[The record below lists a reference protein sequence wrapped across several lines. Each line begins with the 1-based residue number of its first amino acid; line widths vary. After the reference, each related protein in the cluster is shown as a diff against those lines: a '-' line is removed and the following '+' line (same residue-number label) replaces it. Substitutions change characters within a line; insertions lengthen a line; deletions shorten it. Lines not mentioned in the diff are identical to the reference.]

1 MQGISFFAHPHF
13 AQLTLDNDD
22 FGCLHAVVKSFSK
35 FLSRSGAQS
44 IASLP
49 EESIFH
55 PKSQKD
61 GTNSWENVF
70 PQIQPAWKAPRLM
83 CRLRAGS
90 EGGNSLRFLHRRYRL
105 KRAVFSCT
113 NSTELL
119 FSGHRVVVLNN

>member
-22 FGCLHAVVKSFSK
+22 FGCLHVV
-35 FLSRSGAQS
+35 
-44 IASLP
+44 
-49 EESIFH
+49 
-55 PKSQKD
+55 
-61 GTNSWENVF
+61 
-70 PQIQPAWKAPRLM
+70 M

-90 EGGNSLRFLHRRYRL
+90 EGGNSLKFLHRKYRL

-119 FSGHRVVVLNN
+119 FSGQIVVVLNN